1 MFVVWICKKRQCRR
15 ARFFFIVIVDFF
27 FLLLPVECF
36 LYKLFTSPRDTL
48 RVLRSNIQIKRQI
61 FFKIQIWLILIHV
74 LNIVMRNTMYL
85 NKLCALKRSNV

>member
-1 MFVVWICKKRQCRR
+1 MFVVWICKKRECRR
-15 ARFFFIVIVDFF
+15 ARFFLLLFSTIF

-36 LYKLFTSPRDTL
+36 LYKLFTSPRDKL
-48 RVLRSNIQIKRQI
+48 RVLRSNIQIKREI